1 MAIVLAF
8 GDSITFGLGDLEG
21 GWVQRLRRTI
31 DKANLP
37 LNSSGVWHSVLNIGV
52 EGQTTETLLERFEPE
67 IKARLW
73 PGSEIIILVNIG
85 INDALFYKNR
95 NKLWVPIEK
104 TKENIQ
110 CLIETARKYS
120 SNIIFIGP
128 NPVDNTKTSPVYWDP
143 NLSWKNEDV
152 ERYNAAIK
160 SVCDNE
166 KIPFLDIFKSFAE
179 NGYSNLLID
188 GIHPNDKGHKLMF
201 KNIKEFLEKN
211 QIIEF

>member
-166 KIPFLDIFKSFAE
+166 KILFLDIFKSFTE